1 MDDTEIEEDEFHQY
15 KTPIL
20 KIDIDN
26 NKIVVP
32 KNFYFAKQD
41 FTLLVTKILIKLDLY
56 SYSVSKYLYIKE
68 VLMKIDMF
76 IF

>member
-20 KIDIDN
+20 KIDTDN

>member
-41 FTLLVTKILIKLDLY
+41 FTLLVTKLLIKLDLY
-56 SYSVSKYLYIKE
+56 SYSVSKCLYIKE

>member
-1 MDDTEIEEDEFHQY
+1 MDDTEIEEVEFHQY

-20 KIDIDN
+20 KIDRDN

-32 KNFYFAKQD
+32 KNYHFVRQD
-41 FTLLVTKILIKLDLY
+41 FILLVTKILIKLELY
-56 SYSVSKYLYIKE
+56 SYSVSKCLYIKE